1 MDTLKQ
7 RLKMILVKKLITFYV
22 GIEKE
27 LIFERPKN
35 LRHLDHLCTASLNQ
49 GWGNISCQV
58 FKFCSLVA

>member
-7 RLKMILVKKLITFYV
+7 RLKMILVKKLITFHL

-49 GWGNISCQV
+49 G
-58 FKFCSLVA
+58 